1 MDSVRAKERNLI
13 GHGERVQREEEGL
26 RESLQNAFAGN
37 REVYFKE
44 ELSALAS
51 AYEEAIQSNMS
62 VSLGL
67 SATKWVWGGL
77 RTQERAASGAED
89 GVSGG
94 RKRGDDQGVC
104 DGVFV
109 VDYDRGVV

>member
-1 MDSVRAKERNLI
+1 MDSVRAKDRNLI
-13 GHGERVQREEEGL
+13 GHTEREQLEEENL

-51 AYEEAIQSNMS
+51 AYEETIQSNMS

-67 SATKWVWGGL
+67 GATKW
-77 RTQERAASGAED
+77 A
-89 GVSGG
+89 
-94 RKRGDDQGVC
+94 
-104 DGVFV
+104 
-109 VDYDRGVV
+109 

>member
-1 MDSVRAKERNLI
+1 MRYRCGIGSNSALRADSREGDDVFRGDFGFGAGEERNLI
-13 GHGERVQREEEGL
+13 GHSERVQREEENL

-51 AYEEAIQSNMS
+51 AYEETIQSNMS

-67 SATKWVWGGL
+67 GATKWV
-77 RTQERAASGAED
+77 
-89 GVSGG
+89 
-94 RKRGDDQGVC
+94 
-104 DGVFV
+104 
-109 VDYDRGVV
+109 